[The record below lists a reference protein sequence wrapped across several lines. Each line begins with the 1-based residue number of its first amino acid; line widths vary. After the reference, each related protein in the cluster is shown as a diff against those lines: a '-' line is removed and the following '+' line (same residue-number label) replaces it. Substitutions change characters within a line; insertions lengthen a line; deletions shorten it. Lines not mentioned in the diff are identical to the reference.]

1 MTEFLIPAVTIYL
14 LTLFIISSTIFK
26 LITDIN
32 NHMNKIILTDADGV
46 LLRWEQPFRAW
57 MQAHNYII
65 NDSGKNNYLLH
76 NHFTNATPAETKL
89 MARRFNESAAIGF
102 LPPLR
107 DSVQYVKKLH
117 EEHGYK
123 FRVITSL
130 STDKHAG
137 MLREINLRHLYG
149 DAIESV
155 VCLDT
160 GADKDQALEPYRDSG
175 LFWIEDKFE
184 NFELGVK
191 LGLKSILVEHGHN
204 FAQDTTGGMRVKSWE
219 EIYDIVISSS
229 I

>member
-1 MTEFLIPAVTIYL
+1 
-14 LTLFIISSTIFK
+14 
-26 LITDIN
+26 
-32 NHMNKIILTDADGV
+32 MNKLILTDADGV

-57 MQAHNYII
+57 MESHNYTV
-65 NDSGKNNYLLH
+65 NKSQTNTYLLH
-76 NHFTNATPAETKL
+76 HHFTNVTADETKI

-107 DSVQYVKKLH
+107 DSVQYVKQLH
-117 EEHGYK
+117 DEYGYK

-149 DAIESV
+149 DAIEKV
-155 VCLDT
+155 ICLDT
-160 GADKDQALEPYRDSG
+160 GADKDDALAPYKDSG
-175 LFWIEDKFE
+175 LYWIEDKFE

-204 FAQDTTGGMRVKSWE
+204 YTREAVGGTRVKTWK
-219 EIYDIVISSS
+219 EIYDIIALDNQ
-229 I
+229 